1 MCEPEKLD
9 VHCLVIDARTGGDWS
24 IDLIFA
30 GLVQKFGPMRVFDF
44 PRKEKH
50 REWVGPDDPTN
61 DWGKERRTLG
71 YTGFNVSS
79 DKEEILRLARKGKL
93 LVFMDER
100 DETHEVYYRL
110 FGNLPVPVVIVAGH
124 DRFWNVSPEHV
135 IRKFAGRLRRLFI
148 DNWRP
153 EYDALPVTSLIN
165 WSANFDHYWK
175 RPAVAPEKDV
185 DIFFVGYN
193 SHPDRAR
200 FVDFIES
207 HPLFGRMRNHI
218 VLERNAGTA
227 EKYVSKREYFELML
241 RSKLCLN
248 LRGAAVCG
256 KTLRFLEIPY
266 VGSVMLSQRFDD
278 RQLFPFVH
286 GEHCVYFS
294 NEQELENMLV
304 DLLLIPGCTQ
314 KREDLARRGHEHLA
328 VNHSVRS
335 RIEYVMQEV
344 ERGSR

>member
-9 VHCLVIDARTGGDWS
+9 THYLVIDVRTGGDWS
-24 IDLIFA
+24 MDLIFA
-30 GLVQKFGPMRVFDF
+30 GLVGKFGPLKVFDF

-79 DKEEILRLARKGKL
+79 DRDEILRLARKGKL

-100 DETHEVYYRL
+100 DETHQVYYQL

-135 IRKFAGRLRRLFI
+135 IKKFAGRLQRLFI
-148 DNWRP
+148 DNWEP
-153 EYDALPVTSLIN
+153 SFYKLPLTSLIN
-165 WSANFDHYWK
+165 WSANFNHYWK
-175 RPAVAPEKDV
+175 MPERPPEKDI

-207 HPLFGRMRNHI
+207 HPIFGKLNNHI
-218 VLERNAGTA
+218 VLERRPDTMGQ
-227 EKYVSKREYFELML
+227 YVSKQEYFTLMA
-241 RSKLCLN
+241 RSKVCLN
-248 LRGAAVCG
+248 LRGAAARG

-266 VGSVMLSQRFDD
+266 VGSFMASQTFED
-278 RQLFPFVH
+278 RQLHPFVDE
-286 GEHCVYFS
+286 EHCCYFS
-294 NEQELENMLV
+294 NEMELQHV
-304 DLLLIPGCTQ
+304 LLFALQDPER
-314 KREDLARRGHEHLA
+314 RERIAFEGHKHLLAHHTVEA
-328 VNHSVRS
+328 
-335 RIEYVMQEV
+335 RIDYVMREID
-344 ERGSR
+344 RGPL